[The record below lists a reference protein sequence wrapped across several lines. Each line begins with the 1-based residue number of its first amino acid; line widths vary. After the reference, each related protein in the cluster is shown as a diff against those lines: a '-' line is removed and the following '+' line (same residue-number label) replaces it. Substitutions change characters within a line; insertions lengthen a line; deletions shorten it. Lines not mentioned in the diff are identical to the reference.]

1 VTWSTYKDF
10 YVLEEKYS
18 GYQSNSS
25 FIAFPKR
32 WEGKVTVKTDI
43 DTGEVIF
50 YKYTGDVNTST
61 TELVRY
67 CSGLKEDDEKLTAAG
82 YELITSKGQLNY
94 YVKIP
99 KDKAEQ
105 LVLTI
110 DEVKNNFYP
119 TE

>member
-1 VTWSTYKDF
+1 V
-10 YVLEEKYS
+10 
-18 GYQSNSS
+18 
-25 FIAFPKR
+25 
-32 WEGKVTVKTDI
+32 
-43 DTGEVIF
+43 
-50 YKYTGDVNTST
+50 
-61 TELVRY
+61 
-67 CSGLKEDDEKLTAAG
+67 G